1 MPHFEC
7 GAFNR
12 SATSPR
18 PKGRAPRSVGRY
30 VANAVRRDKGS
41 REPAGYSPGRAVD
54 RSRIALSRRRAAVCA
69 RPFARLDPRSFP
81 SDCKFLYAKS
91 LARINILVLG
101 LYNNPIP
108 ARVTGVSRDGP

>member
-30 VANAVRRDKGS
+30 VANAARRDKGRRGLDGHS
-41 REPAGYSPGRAVD
+41 LD
-54 RSRIALSRRRAAVCA
+54 RVGWRDRIARRRLWGG
-69 RPFARLDPRSFP
+69 RLR
-81 SDCKFLYAKS
+81 
-91 LARINILVLG
+91 
-101 LYNNPIP
+101 PIP
-108 ARVTGVSRDGP
+108 FVASTKVSGTRVEFFTETGCEGLTS